1 MSTRATIQ
9 IGQNIRLYRHCDGFP
24 ECCGADLKEHVRA
37 FDGEYFDIEQLA
49 TDLVRSGNYM
59 VADDE
64 HGDEEYKYV
73 ISPES
78 RKISVYHPENLDW
91 EFLMTL

>member
-9 IGQNIRLYRHCDGFP
+9 IGQNIRLYRHCDGYP
-24 ECCGADLKEHVRA
+24 ECCGADLKERVRA
-37 FDGEYFDIEQLA
+37 FDGEYFDIEKLA
-49 TDLVRSGNYM
+49 TDLVRSGSYM

-64 HGDEEYKYV
+64 HGDEEFKYV

-78 RKISVYHPENLDW
+78 RKISVYRPENLDW
-91 EFLMTL
+91 ELFMTL

>member
-9 IGQNIRLYRHCDGFP
+9 IGQNIRLYMHSDGHP

-37 FDGEYFDIEQLA
+37 FDGDYFDIEQLA
-49 TDLVRSGNYM
+49 TNLVRSGDYM
-59 VADDE
+59 VSDDE
-64 HGDEEYKYV
+64 HGDEDYKYV

-78 RKISVYHPENLDW
+78 RKIGVYHPENLDW
-91 EFLMTL
+91 ELFMTL